1 MNALCDELIKELNN
15 ALNKFDND
23 EEVATIIL
31 TGSEKVFAGTIFFF
45 IIKRILSKLYLK
57 LFFLFIFIAGADIS
71 EMLNQTFESVHK
83 TRMFQSW
90 DEISKIRKP
99 IIAAVNGFSLGGG
112 CELAMMCDI
121 ILAGDNA
128 KFGQPEIKLGIKY
141 KYFHLKIYLVFN
153 NKVQY
158 QVVVALNV

>member
-1 MNALCDELIKELNN
+1 LNALCDELIKELNN

-23 EEVATIIL
+23 EEVAAIIL

-83 TRMFQSW
+83 TRMF
-90 DEISKIRKP
+90 
-99 IIAAVNGFSLGGG
+99 
-112 CELAMMCDI
+112 
-121 ILAGDNA
+121 
-128 KFGQPEIKLGIKY
+128 
-141 KYFHLKIYLVFN
+141 
-153 NKVQY
+153 
-158 QVVVALNV
+158 

>member
-1 MNALCDELIKELNN
+1 
-15 ALNKFDND
+15 
-23 EEVATIIL
+23 
-31 TGSEKVFAGTIFFF
+31 
-45 IIKRILSKLYLK
+45 
-57 LFFLFIFIAGADIS
+57 
-71 EMLNQTFESVHK
+71 
-83 TRMFQSW
+83 
-90 DEISKIRKP
+90 
-99 IIAAVNGFSLGGG
+99 
-112 CELAMMCDI
+112 MMCDI